1 MYTAPELIGSS
12 AMVHLCDR
20 QFLGLSTDRPAKGM
34 LRVAQSR
41 AMILAYPLGVRF
53 SALRT

>member
-1 MYTAPELIGSS
+1 
-12 AMVHLCDR
+12 MVHLCDR

-53 SALRT
+53 SALRTENSTPKIG